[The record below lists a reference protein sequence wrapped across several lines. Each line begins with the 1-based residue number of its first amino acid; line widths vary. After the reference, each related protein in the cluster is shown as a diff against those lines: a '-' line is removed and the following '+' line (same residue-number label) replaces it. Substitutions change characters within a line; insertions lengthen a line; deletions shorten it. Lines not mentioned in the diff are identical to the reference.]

1 MRLIAAMGV
10 VSLVLACA
18 QTGPSA
24 PASLSADQF
33 ADLMVQQCI
42 EGGRTQVITVDV
54 GSAGGVAISLLSLDA
69 KGNLKG
75 EFSLNAASTEELT
88 DRINSAPNQVD
99 EAQAEKV
106 RVCLQPVRDRL
117 FSSQQPTWWGL
128 EVPPP
133 VSASRVPAYSP
144 ESPSAPT
151 IAPFEKLLVPVREYL
166 RSADIPSV
174 AANFGAYGIMAFRAK
189 PTSVTRDRLK
199 MACASFIAYLARR
212 AEVPNSVPL
221 SDQMLTIWPLDEPY
235 ADEAKKDNC
244 DFLVDHYELYAADS
258 AISDA
263 SKQGGKFGS
272 DGPFLIGWSPSNT
285 RGVPDKLVLVVDM
298 SSYSSQDSFNQA
310 LRFWKEKIVED
321 PALWRSG
328 FSLEKFR
335 LSVRDFVDHYGETI
349 LAAAHL
355 SKV

>member
-1 MRLIAAMGV
+1 
-10 VSLVLACA
+10 LVQLCS
-18 QTGPSA
+18 G
-24 PASLSADQF
+24 
-33 ADLMVQQCI
+33 
-42 EGGRTQVITVDV
+42 GGRVQTETSLAGDGISLRSFDARGNLKAEFQLNRL
-54 GSAGGVAISLLSLDA
+54 SAGGLVSDLD
-69 KGNLKG
+69 N
-75 EFSLNAASTEELT
+75 TLT
-88 DRINSAPNQVD
+88 QVGA
-99 EAQAEKV
+99 AQAKV
-106 RVCLQPVRDRL
+106 RMCLQSMRDRL
-117 FSSQQPTWWGL
+117 LQLQSSVQ
-128 EVPPP
+128 E
-133 VSASRVPAYSP
+133 SAASP
-144 ESPSAPT
+144 GPIASAPS
-151 IAPFEKLLVPVREYL
+151 KLVPVREYL
-166 RSADIPSV
+166 PSV
-174 AANFGAYGIMAFRAK
+174 EIPFVSTRFGAYGIMAFRAK
-189 PTSVTRDRLK
+189 PTSVTRERLK
-199 MACASFIAYLARR
+199 MACASFTAYLARQ
-212 AEVPNSVPL
+212 ADVPRSVL
-221 SDQMLTIWPLDEPY
+221 LIDRMLTIWPLDEPN

-263 SKQGGKFGS
+263 EKQGAQFGS

-355 SKV
+355 SKG